1 MSENNFL
8 ELKNI
13 YKYFGDVKAVDNIS
27 ISIKRG
33 ELISFIGPS
42 GCGKT
47 TLLRT
52 IGGFN
57 KQDAGEI
64 ILDDENIDALP
75 PEKRSTGMVFQNYAL
90 FPHMTVYDNVA
101 YGLKQAKVPK
111 AERHDRIMTALSQV
125 ELRDH
130 GKRKPSE
137 LSGGQQQRV
146 AIARCLVLEPKV
158 LLLDEPLSNLDAN
171 LRLSLREEIRR
182 IKEKLNLTVIF
193 VTHDQEEALS
203 ISDRIAVLN
212 GGVIQQLD
220 QADHIY
226 NYPSNKFVST
236 FVGQANFF
244 TGHLQEGK
252 EGLYFDTG
260 TVTFPV
266 ERLQKADGEA
276 MAIGEKAT
284 VLVRPERIKINTSS
298 PIKGKVV
305 NTIYNGNFTRYFIEL
320 EDETVLVDAFNTMD
334 NKTYQKGDVIGMELP
349 TSPHVIND
357 TVS

>member
-1 MSENNFL
+1 MSNNEFL
-8 ELKNI
+8 ELKNV
-13 YKYFGDVKAVDNIS
+13 YKHFGDVKAVDNIS
-27 ISIKRG
+27 ISIKQG
-33 ELISFIGPS
+33 ELVSFIGPS

-57 KQDAGEI
+57 QQDAGEI
-64 ILDDENIDALP
+64 ILDNERIDSLP

-101 YGLKQAKVPK
+101 YGLKQAKVPGK
-111 AERHDRIMTALSQV
+111 EQHERIMTALSQV
-125 ELRDH
+125 ELSDH

-146 AIARCLVLEPKV
+146 AIARCLVLKPKV

-171 LRLSLREEIRR
+171 LRMALREEIRK
-182 IKEKLNLTVIF
+182 IKDELNLTVIF

-220 QADHIY
+220 KADEIY

-236 FVGQANFF
+236 FVGHANFF
-244 TGHLQEGK
+244 TGMLQEK
-252 EGLYFDTG
+252 EGNHYLDT
-260 TVTFPV
+260 
-266 ERLQKADGEA
+266 EA
-276 MAIGEKAT
+276 MQVPIKTLDGYDYARQKIGET
-284 VLVRPERIKINTSS
+284 ITILVRPERVKINMDSS
-298 PIKGKVV
+298 VTGTIT
-305 NTIYNGNFTRYFIEL
+305 NIIYNGNFIRYFVNSNGYEL
-320 EDETVLVDAFNTMD
+320 KIDDFNTRD
-334 NKTYQKGDVIGMELP
+334 SKRYQTGDTIGIEFP
-349 TSPHVIND
+349 DTPHIIAE
-357 TVS
+357 

>member
-1 MSENNFL
+1 MSDNHFL
-8 ELKNI
+8 ELKNV

-27 ISIKRG
+27 ISIGRG
-33 ELISFIGPS
+33 ELVSFIGPS

-57 KQDAGEI
+57 QQDAGDI
-64 ILDDENIDALP
+64 VLDGEKIDALP

-90 FPHMTVYDNVA
+90 FPHMTVYENVA

-111 AERHDRIMTALSQV
+111 SEQHNRIITALAQV
-125 ELRDH
+125 ELDDH
-130 GKRKPSE
+130 GDRKPNE

-146 AIARCLVLEPKV
+146 AIARCLVLQPKV

-171 LRLSLREEIRR
+171 LRITLREEIRR
-182 IKEKLNLTVIF
+182 IKDRLNLTVIF

-212 GGVIQQLD
+212 GGVIHQLD
-220 QADHIY
+220 QSDKIY

-244 TGHLQEGK
+244 TGQLQED
-252 EGLYFDTG
+252 EGGHYLNTG
-260 TVTFPV
+260 SISFPV
-266 ERLQKADGEA
+266 STDIQKGQHDKIAPGETITA
-276 MAIGEKAT
+276 
-284 VLVRPERIKINTSS
+284 LVRPERITINEASPLKGTVTS
-298 PIKGKVV
+298 V
-305 NTIYNGNFTRYFIEL
+305 IYNGSFTRYFVRVESYEL
-320 EDETVLVDAFNTMD
+320 KVDAFNTRD
-334 NKTYQKGDVIGMELP
+334 RRKYQR
-349 TSPHVIND
+349 ND
-357 TVS
+357 TVGIEFPDSPHIILE

>member
-1 MSENNFL
+1 MSESSFL
-8 ELKNI
+8 ELKNV

-33 ELISFIGPS
+33 ELVSFIGPS

-52 IGGFN
+52 IGGFD

-64 ILDDENIDALP
+64 ILDNQSIGSLP

-90 FPHMTVYDNVA
+90 FPHMTVYENVS
-101 YGLKQAKVPK
+101 YGLKQMKVPK
-111 AERHDRIMTALSQV
+111 KEQHDRIREALSQV
-125 ELRDH
+125 ELGELGD
-130 GKRKPSE
+130 RKPGE

-146 AIARCLVLEPKV
+146 AIARCLVLQPKV

-171 LRLSLREEIRR
+171 LRIALREEIRK
-182 IKEKLNLTVIF
+182 IKDKLDLTVIF

-212 GGVIQQLD
+212 KGVIQQLD
-220 QADHIY
+220 ESDKVY

-244 TGHLQEGK
+244 TGELHESGGERYL
-252 EGLYFDTG
+252 DTG
-260 TVTFPV
+260 TVPIPIKKLK
-266 ERLQKADGEA
+266 EKPDDQPKP
-276 MAIGEKAT
+276 GEKMT
-284 VLVRPERIKINTSS
+284 VLVRPERIKINASS
-298 PIKGKVV
+298 PLEGTI
-305 NTIYNGNFTRYFIEL
+305 TDIIYNGNFTRYFVEVEDYEL
-320 EDETVLVDAFNTMD
+320 KIDAFNTRD
-334 NKTYQKGDVIGMELP
+334 SKQYQTQDKIGIELP
-349 TSPHVIND
+349 DSPHIIN
-357 TVS
+357 